1 MVDAER
7 KQKAMSQFG
16 RALRLAREQ
25 AGITQRDLSIVADVN
40 QSHISNYERGQYE
53 PPPLVVFTLERAV
66 RVPGGHLSRYFGYVP
81 VNTAPSTRQDTLAAI
96 LTDPN
101 LSPRDR
107 EAMVSLYQTLSG
119 STEGKALKA
128 PRGRRSSKSA

>member
-1 MVDAER
+1 ME
-7 KQKAMSQFG
+7 QFG

-25 AGITQRDLSIVADVN
+25 AKITQRDLSLVADVN

-53 PPPLVVFTLERAV
+53 PPPHIVFTLERAV

-81 VNTAPSTRQDTLAAI
+81 VSTTPSSRQDTLAAI
-96 LTDPN
+96 LTDQT

-107 EAMVSLYQTLSG
+107 EALVNLYQTLSA
-119 STEGKALKA
+119 SSDGKATRT
-128 PRGRRSSKSA
+128 PRGRSSKAKSA